1 MNDLVSIVV
10 PVYKTEKYIE
20 RCVWSIRNQSYS
32 NLEII
37 LVDDGSPDSCGELC
51 DSFAQEDKRI
61 QVIHKKN
68 GGLSSARNA
77 GIDISRGDFI
87 CFIDSDDYISAS
99 YVETLLTLIKT
110 TGSDFAKIDY
120 VEVYSDLY
128 TEPKIHL
135 RQKRVYFD
143 EDVERAFLELSVDS
157 ACVFLY
163 SKSLIG
169 DTRFPEGKTSEDIFQ
184 KAGSL
189 VYLPVNLYY
198 YYHNSSSISNGP
210 LDLNMLNYL
219 SFREEIYNFYK
230 DKGLDAFVLL
240 AESLYARAAMGL
252 CVRMCF
258 FGHSKDINEI
268 DMQKY
273 LSVVFNEHKSAFF
286 KSKTIPFSRKVLAV
300 LVFNFYSLF
309 KLTRRFMR

>member
-169 DTRFPEGKTSEDIFQ
+169 DTRFPEGYQSTYIIIIIIVVQS
-184 KAGSL
+184 
-189 VYLPVNLYY
+189 
-198 YYHNSSSISNGP
+198 
-210 LDLNMLNYL
+210 
-219 SFREEIYNFYK
+219 
-230 DKGLDAFVLL
+230 
-240 AESLYARAAMGL
+240 AM
-252 CVRMCF
+252 V
-258 FGHSKDINEI
+258 H
-268 DMQKY
+268 
-273 LSVVFNEHKSAFF
+273 
-286 KSKTIPFSRKVLAV
+286 
-300 LVFNFYSLF
+300 
-309 KLTRRFMR
+309 